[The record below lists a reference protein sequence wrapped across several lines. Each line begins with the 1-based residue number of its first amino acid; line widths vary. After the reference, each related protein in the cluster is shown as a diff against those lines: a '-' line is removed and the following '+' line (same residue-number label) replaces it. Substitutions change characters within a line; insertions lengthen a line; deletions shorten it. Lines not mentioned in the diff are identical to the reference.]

1 MFLKNLCQSKGTSI
15 QHNFSPRRKLTH
27 KYLQVLSVATILT
40 LASTTAA
47 AVRLEVTRHE
57 DRAPLQRGRPF
68 LSGLPIFKSSS
79 VLIPETLI
87 FADCSRISAIR
98 PGQADAPR
106 GKRTTKIPWHIRS
119 SGNCEKSRSCV
130 RFQRKLLQLR
140 PNFPGSISNRQIC

>member
-27 KYLQVLSVATILT
+27 KYLP
-40 LASTTAA
+40 TTAA

-119 SGNCEKSRSCV
+119 SGNCEKSRSCG